1 MRIGLDYDGTYTLDP
16 EMWGGF
22 VKHAKAHGHEVWVV
36 TMRTAAEGLDI
47 GDLALVVDGVE
58 FTSRKA
64 KKNHMNHL
72 GLPVD
77 IWIDDMPVFINEDA
91 WQG

>member
-16 EMWGGF
+16 ELWMMF
-22 VKHAKAHGHEVWVV
+22 VNHAQARGHEVWVV
-36 TMRTAAEGLDI
+36 TMRTPEEGLDI
-47 GDLALVVDGVE
+47 GELASAVDGIE

-64 KKNHMNHL
+64 KRNHMNYL
-72 GLPVD
+72 GRPVD
-77 IWIDDMPVFINEDA
+77 IWIDDMPMFINEDA